1 MNVSRENMCCPIFLL
16 TALCEK
22 CISHIF
28 CKEESTME
36 KLTAPRMTKFERAQ
50 LIGMRTEQIA
60 RGAPPNV
67 EVLPG
72 SSVRDI
78 AVAELV
84 QKKIPLKIQR
94 QLPNGLFETW
104 GVDEMDLDEI

>member
-1 MNVSRENMCCPIFLL
+1 
-16 TALCEK
+16 
-22 CISHIF
+22 
-28 CKEESTME
+28 ME

-50 LIGMRTEQIA
+50 IIGTRTEQIA
-60 RGAPPNV
+60 RGAQPTI
-67 EVLPG
+67 EVPPG

-78 AVAELV
+78 AVAELA

-94 QLPNGLFETW
+94 QLPNGSIETW